1 MAVFRFPGRDDQR
14 KWNDMVALARFSTIV
29 AASVHALV
37 VIALVRVRRLHFHIG
52 VDAYALG
59 FDTRWTTACCVGLIM
74 IDERAT

>member
-1 MAVFRFPGRDDQR
+1 
-14 KWNDMVALARFSTIV
+14 MVALARFSTIV
-29 AASVHALV
+29 AASVHAPV
-37 VIALVRVRRLHFHIG
+37 VIALVRVQRRLHFHIG